1 MQCNRHYTN
10 RQIYRQIADQW
21 LSKVGGLVA
30 ERLPIGK
37 EFISG
42 MIKFSNMEMVSQHY
56 DYTKDIQLYTLNNEL
71 CGT

>member
-1 MQCNRHYTN
+1 M
-10 RQIYRQIADQW
+10 
-21 LSKVGGLVA
+21 A